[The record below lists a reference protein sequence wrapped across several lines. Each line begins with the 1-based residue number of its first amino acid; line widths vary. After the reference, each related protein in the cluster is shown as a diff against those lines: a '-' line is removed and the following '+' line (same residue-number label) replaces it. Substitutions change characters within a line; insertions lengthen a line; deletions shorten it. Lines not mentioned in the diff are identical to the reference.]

1 METLE
6 IVFGHSCYYTMKK
19 SNLNNN
25 ILIFNTIFNVGD
37 LSNIKNYKIKIP
49 DELYFEEKNVNFKN
63 EYNIIVDNIKSKNKI
78 RVWTGRE
85 DIYSYLIMLYVCSI
99 IKKYNYELYVLYCDE
114 YNKDYPS
121 PRVMDE
127 KELESLTRLEHKL
140 TNKEIEE
147 NVKTWNELVNKNSDL
162 RIINNDCVKSVSFD
176 FYDDYILKKLKSI
189 GKIKISKLV
198 GIIMQDIYL
207 IDNMIIYLINR
218 LIKSKKIKITLVNN
232 DKYPE
237 NLIEINDEEV

>member
-6 IVFGHSCYYTMKK
+6 IVFGHSCYCTMKK
-19 SNLNNN
+19 SNLNND
-25 ILIFNTIFNVGD
+25 ILIFNAIFNVGD

-49 DELYFEEKNVNFKN
+49 DELYFEEKNANFKN

-78 RVWTGRE
+78 RVWTGRK

-140 TNKEIEE
+140 TNKETEE
-147 NVKTWNELVNKNSDL
+147 NVKTWNELINKNSDL
-162 RIINNDCVKSVSFD
+162 RIINNDGVKSVSFD

-207 IDNMIIYLINR
+207 IDIMIIYLINR

-232 DKYPE
+232 DKYSE